1 MNTGNFAAN
10 HANERRINCVEGSV
24 TQRGLIICGTG
35 FKPVSARQKRGLE
48 AHATKPQPGF
58 HVEFT
63 SCLIRVISGLC
74 LLLLIATAAAAQTT
88 QPRTRFLAIDVNID
102 PQGQSLAAY
111 QVDFRALSGDVK
123 LVGVEGGAPGAFAAA
138 PYYDAKALQ
147 QSRIIIA
154 AFSTDTALPTTK
166 TRVARLHV
174 QIAGDAIPDYQ
185 IKLIVAGNRD
195 SKPIDATAT
204 FEPYQN

>member
-1 MNTGNFAAN
+1 M
-10 HANERRINCVEGSV
+10 
-24 TQRGLIICGTG
+24 
-35 FKPVSARQKRGLE
+35 
-48 AHATKPQPGF
+48 
-58 HVEFT
+58 
-63 SCLIRVISGLC
+63 
-74 LLLLIATAAAAQTT
+74 IATAAQAQTT
-88 QPRTRFLAIDVNID
+88 QPRTRFMAIDVNID

-123 LVGVEGGAPGAFAAA
+123 LVGVEGGAPGVFAAA
-138 PYYDAKALQ
+138 PYYDAKALR
-147 QSRIIIA
+147 QSRVIIA

-174 QIAGDAIPDYQ
+174 QIAGDTTPDYQ

-204 FEPYQN
+204 FEPYQK